1 MASLRSTGAPPGLP
15 VCDPPWRVGQNV
27 ASNAEFGAEWKK
39 EDNNNAEP
47 IDSRSYEGTSILR
60 IPQGRDLLGMIGFG

>member
-1 MASLRSTGAPPGLP
+1 
-15 VCDPPWRVGQNV
+15 VGQNV